1 MSNNRAVVN
10 HDIELVSSD
19 EELDVA
25 EMALNPT
32 VLPFGLVNL
41 EANRFTISRERN
53 EAMIRCNE
61 LNRQLL
67 FLRSI

>member
-32 VLPFGLVNL
+32 VLPFGLQSGSKSSYH
-41 EANRFTISRERN
+41 FTRKE
-53 EAMIRCNE
+53 
-61 LNRQLL
+61 
-67 FLRSI
+67 